1 MPRGQR
7 GRFQRRLRAL
17 KPVSAPR
24 TSSPVAPGSSGQYII
39 GRCVSMKWNILV
51 GSLVLGASLCTPSFG
66 GGLLD
71 RLLSLKGAGCD
82 TSCCDTTPA
91 CDPGCGV
98 ENACDP
104 GCGIENPCE
113 PACGVENACEP
124 ACGVEACNSGC
135 AAAPSCGT
143 EVACVK
149 PRKKP
154 LLSLLHSL
162 KPKKLGCD
170 NGCDPGCGI
179 ENACEPACGIENSAC
194 GCAAAPACGIEVP
207 ASCDNGCDSG
217 CKIKRPRLLDVLFK
231 CKSKGCDET
240 CCDAISSCGCG
251 TAAPAAPAAP
261 AASEAAPM
269 PPAPTTDHSAQLQ
282 SKRRVIQASSYV
294 R

>member
-1 MPRGQR
+1 
-7 GRFQRRLRAL
+7 
-17 KPVSAPR
+17 
-24 TSSPVAPGSSGQYII
+24 
-39 GRCVSMKWNILV
+39 MKWNILV

-91 CDPGCGV
+91 CDPGCGI

-104 GCGIENPCE
+104 GCGIEN
-113 PACGVENACEP
+113 ACDPGCGIENACNACDP
-124 ACGVEACNSGC
+124 GCGVEACNSGC
-135 AAAPSCGT
+135 AAPSCGT

-154 LLSLLHSL
+154 LLALLHSL
-162 KPKKLGCD
+162 KPKKLCCD
-170 NGCDPGCGI
+170 STPACDPGCGV
-179 ENACEPACGIENSAC
+179 ENVCDPGCGIENSAC
-194 GCAAAPACGIEVP
+194 GCAAAPACGPACGIEVP
-207 ASCDNGCDSG
+207 ACDNGCDSG
-217 CKIKRPRLLDVLFK
+217 CKIKRPRLLDLLFK
-231 CKSKGCDET
+231 CKSKGCDEV
-240 CCDAISSCGCG
+240 CCDAISACGCG
-251 TAAPAAPAAP
+251 EAPAAPAAP

>member
-1 MPRGQR
+1 
-7 GRFQRRLRAL
+7 
-17 KPVSAPR
+17 
-24 TSSPVAPGSSGQYII
+24 
-39 GRCVSMKWNILV
+39 MKWNILV

-104 GCGIENPCE
+104 GCGIENACNACDPG
-113 PACGVENACEP
+113 CGVESPCSADPGCGVEACNSGCAAPSCGTEVACCKPRKKPLLALLHSLKPKKACCDNACEP
-124 ACGVEACNSGC
+124 ACGVEACNS
-135 AAAPSCGT
+135 
-143 EVACVK
+143 
-149 PRKKP
+149 
-154 LLSLLHSL
+154 
-162 KPKKLGCD
+162 
-170 NGCDPGCGI
+170 CDPGCGI
-179 ENACEPACGIENSAC
+179 ETSAC
-194 GCAAAPACGIEVP
+194 GCAAAPACGPACGIETP
-207 ASCDNGCDSG
+207 ACCDNGCDSG
-217 CKIKRPRLLDVLFK
+217 CKIKRPRLLDLLFK

-240 CCDAISSCGCG
+240 CCDAMSSCGCG
-251 TAAPAAPAAP
+251 EAAPAAPAAP

>member
-1 MPRGQR
+1 
-7 GRFQRRLRAL
+7 
-17 KPVSAPR
+17 
-24 TSSPVAPGSSGQYII
+24 
-39 GRCVSMKWNILV
+39 MKWNIFV
-51 GSLVLGASLCTPSFG
+51 GSLVLGASLCSQSFG

-104 GCGIENPCE
+104 GCGIENACDPG
-113 PACGVENACEP
+113 CGVESACDP
-124 ACGVEACNSGC
+124 GCGVESCNSGC
-135 AAAPSCGT
+135 AAPSCAAPTCGA
-143 EVACVK
+143 EVACCT
-149 PRKKP
+149 PRKRP
-154 LLSLLHSL
+154 LLDLLHSL
-162 KPKKLGCD
+162 KPKKSCCD
-170 NGCDPGCGI
+170 NACNSCDPGCGVDACDPGCGI
-179 ENACEPACGIENSAC
+179 ENACDPGCGIENSAC
-194 GCAAAPACGIEVP
+194 GCAAAPSCGPACGIEV
-207 ASCDNGCDSG
+207 AACCDNGCDSG
-217 CKIKRPRLLDVLFK
+217 CKAKRPRLLDLLFK

-240 CCDAISSCGCG
+240 CCDAMSSCGCG
-251 TAAPAAPAAP
+251 AASAAPAAPAAP

>member
-1 MPRGQR
+1 
-7 GRFQRRLRAL
+7 
-17 KPVSAPR
+17 
-24 TSSPVAPGSSGQYII
+24 
-39 GRCVSMKWNILV
+39 MKLNIFV
-51 GSLVLGASLCTPSFG
+51 GSLVLGASLCGQSFG

-104 GCGIENPCE
+104 GCGIENACDPGCGIE
-113 PACGVENACEP
+113 NGNGNGCDPACGVEN
-124 ACGVEACNSGC
+124 GC
-135 AAAPSCGT
+135 TAGCAAPSCGT
-143 EVACVK
+143 ETACCTPK
-149 PRKKP
+149 RKP

-170 NGCDPGCGI
+170 NGCAADPGCGI
-179 ENACEPACGIENSAC
+179 ENACDPGCGIENG
-194 GCAAAPACGIEVP
+194 GCAAGPACGPDCGIEV

-217 CKIKRPRLLDVLFK
+217 CKIKRPRLLDLLFK
-231 CKSKGCDET
+231 CKSKGCDEVS
-240 CCDAISSCGCG
+240 CDAISACGCG
-251 TAAPAAPAAP
+251 AAPAAAPAAPAAP

-269 PPAPTTDHSAQLQ
+269 PPAPVVDPSAYLQ